1 VTSASTR
8 SLHRLLREIYPP
20 DRIAVEP
27 EQRLVYE
34 CDGHTLARAMPDA
47 VVFPISH
54 DEVRETIRICAR
66 TGVPFVPRGAGTG
79 LSGGAVAAAGG
90 VQIETALMKRILSVD
105 PVNRTAVVQPGLVNL
120 HLSRAVAEHDLRF
133 APDPSSQA
141 ACTIGGNVAENSG
154 GPHTLA
160 LGVTVNHVLGV
171 TMILPDGETLRT
183 GSPTGDAP
191 GFDLTG
197 VIVGSEGTFGVVT
210 EVTVRLVPEPA
221 EVRTILAAFA
231 DVDAA
236 SETVSDTIRSGL
248 VPAAIELMDQLAVEA
263 VERHLKAGYPSDA
276 GAVLLIEIEGDGH
289 VDLDRLASEIEAI
302 AARHGATQCRRAAD
316 EAERLAL
323 WRGRKQAL
331 GAVGKIARGYYT
343 HDGVVPRS
351 SLPEA
356 LRRIRGLAEEH
367 GLRVANVCH
376 AGDGNL
382 HPLLLFDP
390 DDAEEVERVHACGSA
405 ILRACIDLGGTL
417 TGEHGVGMEK
427 RELMSWLFDEPTLD
441 TLRRLRHAFDTRE
454 LANPAKV
461 FPSGARCGEV
471 TAARRNRTGGW
482 I

>member
-1 VTSASTR
+1 VTSGSAH
-8 SLHRLLREIYPP
+8 SLHRLLREIFPP
-20 DRIAVEP
+20 DRLAVEP

-34 CDGHTLARAMPDA
+34 CDGHTLARAIPDA
-47 VVFPISH
+47 VVFPTSH
-54 DEVRETIRICAR
+54 DEVRETVRICAR
-66 TGVPFVPRGAGTG
+66 LGVPFVPRGAGTG

-90 VQIETALMKRILSVD
+90 VQIETALMNRILSVD
-105 PVNRTAVVQPGLVNL
+105 HFNRTAVVQPGLVNL
-120 HLSRAVAEHDLRF
+120 HLSRAVAEHGLRF
-133 APDPSSQA
+133 APDPSSQS

-160 LGVTVNHVLGV
+160 LGVTVNHVLGL
-171 TMILPDGETLRT
+171 TMVLPDGETLRT
-183 GSPTGDAP
+183 GSPVGDAP

-197 VIVGSEGTFGVVT
+197 VIVGSEGTFGIVT
-210 EVTVRLVPEPA
+210 EVTVRLVPEPD

-236 SETVSDTIRSGL
+236 SETVSDVIRSGH

-276 GAVLLIEIEGDGH
+276 GAVLLIEIEGDLFTIGRD
-289 VDLDRLASEIEAI
+289 VLEIEAI
-302 AARHGATQCRRAAD
+302 AKRHGATQVRRAAD
-316 EAERLAL
+316 EAERMAL

-356 LRRIRGLAEEH
+356 LRRIRNLAETH

-405 ILRACIDLGGTL
+405 ILRTCVELGGTL

-427 RELMSWLFDEPTLD
+427 RELMGLLFDEPTLD
-441 TLRRLRHAFDTRE
+441 TLRRLRHAFDPNE

-471 TAARRNRTGGW
+471 TAARGKRTGGW
-482 I
+482 T

>member
-1 VTSASTR
+1 MSRA
-8 SLHRLLREIYPP
+8 LHRRLREIYPP
-20 DRIAVEP
+20 DRIATEP

-34 CDGHTLARAMPDA
+34 CDGHTLARAAPD
-47 VVFPISH
+47 VVVLPETH
-54 DEVRETIRICAR
+54 DEVCETVRICAR
-66 TGVPFVPRGAGTG
+66 LGVPFVPRGAGTG

-90 VQIETALMKRILSVD
+90 VLIETARMNRILAVD
-105 PVNRTAVVQPGLVNL
+105 PVDRTAVVQPGLVNL
-120 HLSRAVAEHDLRF
+120 HLTRAVAEHGLRF

-160 LGVTVNHVLGV
+160 LGVTVNHVLGLQMV
-171 TMILPDGETLRT
+171 LPDGETLRT
-183 GSPTGDAP
+183 GSPVGDAP

-197 VIVGSEGTFGVVT
+197 VIVGSEGTFGIVT
-210 EVTVRLVPEPA
+210 EVTVRLVAEPA
-221 EVRTILAAFA
+221 EVRTILVAFD

-236 SETVSDTIRSGL
+236 SETVSDVIRSGL
-248 VPAAIELMDQLAVEA
+248 VPAAIELMDRLAVEA
-263 VERHLKAGYPSDA
+263 VERHLKVGYPSDA

-289 VDLDRLASEIEAI
+289 ENLDARVEEIEAI
-302 AARHGATQCRRAAD
+302 TARHGASASRRAAD
-316 EAERLAL
+316 ERERAAL

-356 LRRIRGLAEEH
+356 LRRIRALAEQH

-390 DDAEEVERVHACGSA
+390 DDAAEVERVHACGSA
-405 ILRACIDLGGTL
+405 ILRVCLDLGGTL

-427 RELMSWLFDEPTLD
+427 RELMSWLFDAPALD
-441 TLRRLRHAFDTRE
+441 TLRRLRHAFDPQE

-471 TAARRNRTGGW
+471 TAARGARTGGW